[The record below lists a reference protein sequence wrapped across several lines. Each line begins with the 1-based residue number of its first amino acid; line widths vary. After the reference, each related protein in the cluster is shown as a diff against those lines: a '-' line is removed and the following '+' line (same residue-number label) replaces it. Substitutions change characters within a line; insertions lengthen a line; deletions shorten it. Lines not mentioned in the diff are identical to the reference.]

1 MGGVACQHVLD
12 PAEPELEQVHLGE
25 AELADALLAS
35 VSRGFDLA
43 VEPPLRATLF
53 TLGPDE
59 HVIALVLHH
68 IAGDGWSMAPLARDV
83 ITAYEARS
91 RGCAPSWAPLP
102 VQYADYALWQRE
114 LLGEESDPGSL
125 VSRQVGFWRA
135 ALAGLPDEIV
145 LPVDRPRPA
154 VASYRGGSVPVSV
167 GVEEVR
173 RLRALAREANASL
186 FMVVQAALAALL
198 TRLGAGT
205 DVPIG
210 SVVAGRVDE
219 ALDDLVGMF
228 VNTLVLRTDTG
239 GDPGFRELV
248 GRVREVDLAAYAHQD
263 LPFERLVEI
272 VSPARSMARHPLF
285 QVALTFQN
293 NPAVKLELD
302 GLSVEPEPLE
312 TGVAKFDLLM
322 SLTETAGGLT
332 GTLEYAT
339 DLFDPETAEGLVSRF
354 LRLIHAVTADPDVS
368 LSAID
373 ILDARERHTILHEWS
388 GTGSSPGVPS
398 TIAEE
403 FEAQVARSPHAV
415 AVVGSGVELSYAEL
429 DARAGVLARV
439 LVGLGVGPERFV
451 ALVVPRSVD
460 LVVAVVAVVKAGG
473 AYVPIDPGYPAE
485 RVGHIVRD
493 AGPVLAVAVAE
504 SEGVLA
510 GFGRRVPVPDGVAP
524 FSVFRLGGDSSGDA
538 FAMDGEASGD
548 VFAVGGGSRGVGG
561 GEWSVSDVAVAGG
574 GVGRLL
580 PAHPAYVIFT
590 SGSTGRPKGV
600 VVSHGNVTRLLVST
614 EGWFGFDET
623 DVWALFHSYAF
634 DFSVWELWGALLY
647 GGRLV
652 VVPFGVSRSPGEFVA
667 LVAEQGVTV
676 LNQTP
681 SAFYQFMRAEREGPG
696 VGLALRCVIFG
707 GEALEVSRLAGWHD
721 RGVSLVNMYGITE
734 TTVHVTYAALDPDSP
749 AGLIGTGIPDLRVY
763 VLDEFLCP
771 VPPGVVG
778 ELYVAGAG
786 VARGYAGRA
795 ALTAERFV
803 ADPFGGSGGRMYR
816 SGDLARWGRA
826 GRLEYLGRA
835 DQQVKIRGFRI
846 ELGEV

>member
-1 MGGVACQHVLD
+1 MFPEVGGVACQRVLD

-125 VSRQVGFWRA
+125 VSRQVGFWRV
-135 ALAGLPDEIV
+135 ALAGLPDEIA
-145 LPVDRPRPA
+145 LPADRPRPA

-293 NPAVKLELD
+293 NPAAKLELD

-312 TGVAKFDLLM
+312 IGVAKFDLLM
-322 SLTETAGGLT
+322 SLTETAGELT
-332 GTLEYAT
+332 GSLEYAT

-415 AVVGSGVELSYAEL
+415 AVVGSGVELSYGEL

-451 ALVVPRSVD
+451 ALVVPRSVE

-485 RVGHIVRD
+485 RVGHMVRD
-493 AGPVLAVAVAE
+493 AGPVLAVAVSE

-510 GFGRRVPVPDGVAP
+510 GFGRRV
-524 FSVFRLGGDSSGDA
+524 
-538 FAMDGEASGD
+538 
-548 VFAVGGGSRGVGG
+548 
-561 GEWSVSDVAVAGG
+561 
-574 GVGRLL
+574 
-580 PAHPAYVIFT
+580 
-590 SGSTGRPKGV
+590 
-600 VVSHGNVTRLLVST
+600 
-614 EGWFGFDET
+614 
-623 DVWALFHSYAF
+623 
-634 DFSVWELWGALLY
+634 
-647 GGRLV
+647 
-652 VVPFGVSRSPGEFVA
+652 
-667 LVAEQGVTV
+667 
-676 LNQTP
+676 
-681 SAFYQFMRAEREGPG
+681 
-696 VGLALRCVIFG
+696 
-707 GEALEVSRLAGWHD
+707 
-721 RGVSLVNMYGITE
+721 
-734 TTVHVTYAALDPDSP
+734 
-749 AGLIGTGIPDLRVY
+749 
-763 VLDEFLCP
+763 
-771 VPPGVVG
+771 
-778 ELYVAGAG
+778 
-786 VARGYAGRA
+786 
-795 ALTAERFV
+795 
-803 ADPFGGSGGRMYR
+803 
-816 SGDLARWGRA
+816 
-826 GRLEYLGRA
+826 
-835 DQQVKIRGFRI
+835 
-846 ELGEV
+846 